1 MKNINKKSSTQ
12 QLEEVK
18 QGDIIKDETGK
29 IGEVENIEVI
39 SRKNETQYYYKIKND
54 GTVLVIK

>member
-1 MKNINKKSSTQ
+1 MINVNKKSSTQ
-12 QLEEVK
+12 QLDEVK

>member
-1 MKNINKKSSTQ
+1 MINVNKKSSTQ
-12 QLEEVK
+12 QLDEVK

-39 SRKNETQYYYKIKND
+39 SRKMKHNITIRLKTT
-54 GTVLVIK
+54 GRF